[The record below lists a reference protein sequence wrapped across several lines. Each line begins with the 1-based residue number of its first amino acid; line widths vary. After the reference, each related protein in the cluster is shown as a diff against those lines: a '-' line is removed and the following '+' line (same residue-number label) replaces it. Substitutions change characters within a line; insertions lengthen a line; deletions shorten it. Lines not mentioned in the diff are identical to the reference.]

1 MPSDA
6 NSDSSPSLHTRRLY
20 LIRHG
25 QAGGEK
31 YNELTAPGRAQADAL
46 GEYFASREIAVQ
58 AAATGSLDRQRET
71 YARFADAYTKR
82 HPDASAPEAQVV
94 PGLDEIGPE
103 IWFRLGEELR
113 HKSEGFRDDF
123 RAWTHSMRDSIDRRD
138 PAVKAAY
145 LRVLETVLRV
155 WVSGDYATTDIET
168 FQTFHE
174 RVLDAA
180 RRLPPAGDLVVISS
194 GTPIALL
201 TGAAL
206 GFSLERSL
214 YFTRR
219 VANTSLSVYETTAGS
234 AADRWDPISINGLP
248 HLSAE
253 QGTEI

>member
-1 MPSDA
+1 MQTEKRK
-6 NSDSSPSLHTRRLY
+6 TRRLY

-46 GEYFASREIAVQ
+46 GEYFASRNIAVH
-58 AAATGSLDRQRET
+58 AAATGSLERQRET
-71 YARFADAYTKR
+71 YERFASAYSKAR
-82 HPDASAPEAQVV
+82 PDAPAPEARVV

-113 HKSEGFRDDF
+113 HKDDSFRDDF
-123 RAWTHSMRDSIDRRD
+123 RAWTHSMRDSVDRRD

-145 LRVLETVLRV
+145 LRVLETVFRV
-155 WVSGDYATTDIET
+155 WVSGKYATNEIET
-168 FQTFHE
+168 FQTFHK
-174 RVLDAA
+174 RVLTAA
-180 RRLPPAGDLVVISS
+180 TELPPEGDLVVISS

-206 GFSLERSL
+206 GFDLERSL

-219 VANTSLSVYETTAGS
+219 VANTSLSVYETKAVTGESS

-253 QGTEI
+253 QATEI

>member
-1 MPSDA
+1 MPSKA
-6 NSDSSPSLHTRRLY
+6 SPDSSQKPRTRRLY
-20 LIRHG
+20 LVRHG

-31 YNELTAPGRAQADAL
+31 YNRLTAPGRAQADAL
-46 GEYFASREIAVQ
+46 GEYFASRGIAVH
-58 AAATGSLDRQRET
+58 AAATGSLERQRET
-71 YARFADAYTKR
+71 YARFADVYSKR
-82 HPDASAPEAQVV
+82 SPAPEACVI

-113 HKSEGFRDDF
+113 HKNAGFRNDF
-123 RAWTHSMRDSIDRRD
+123 RAWTHSLRDSIDRRD

-145 LRVLETVLRV
+145 LRVLETVFRV
-155 WVSGDYATTDIET
+155 WVSGDYATTEIET

-174 RVLDAA
+174 RVLKAA
-180 RRLPPAGDLVVISS
+180 TQLPPEGDTVIISS

-206 GFSLERSL
+206 GFDLERSL
-214 YFTRR
+214 HFTRR
-219 VANTSLSVYETTAGS
+219 VANTSLSVYETKAAGESS

-253 QGTEI
+253 QATEI